1 MTGKFYNHRLL
12 AEVREARY
20 TQEQFA
26 KVLDIS
32 PITLS
37 RIENGRNASYEM
49 ILRACQALDLDSSKI
64 FYSSRKVSLA
74 A

>member
-1 MTGKFYNHRLL
+1 MNGKFYNHDLL
-12 AEVREARY
+12 ARVREAKY

-26 KVLDIS
+26 EVLNIS

-37 RIENGRNASYEM
+37 RLENGRNASYEL